1 MKDLFTIGEVSR
13 LFQMNIRTLRYYD
26 EIGLLKP
33 EHVDAETGYRYYST
47 RQFERINTIR
57 YMRALD
63 MPLAQIARFFA
74 NREVDTVLEL
84 FREQREKVRQKQELL
99 EQIGKKIDARIFQLE
114 DAMQTV
120 YDRISVKEFPQRE
133 LVILKK
139 EIPVADDLEVS
150 IRDLD
155 SRNELSDAIFLGKVG
170 VSVSREDLQ
179 KRRFDGFSALFV
191 VLEEGDSYHGE
202 RRMLPAGSYFTVR
215 FGGTHRESAAYYVRM
230 LDELER
236 QGFFVAG
243 DSVEI
248 TLIDSGITSQQD
260 KYVTELQIP
269 VKKIPDPE

>member
-26 EIGLLKP
+26 QIGLLKP
-33 EHVDAETGYRYYST
+33 EYVDEGTGYRYYST

-63 MPLAQIARFFA
+63 MPLEQISRFFA
-74 NREVDTVLEL
+74 HREVDTVVEM
-84 FREQREKVRQKQELL
+84 FRQQREKVRQKQELL
-99 EQIGKKIDARIFQLE
+99 ERVGKKIDARIAQLE
-114 DAMQTV
+114 DAVNTV
-120 YDRISVKEFPQRE
+120 YERISMSEFPRRE

-139 EIPVADDLEVS
+139 EIPVADNLEVS

-155 SRNELSDAIFLGKVG
+155 SRNELADAIFLGKVG
-170 VSVSREDLQ
+170 VSVSREDLEM
-179 KRRFDGFSALFV
+179 RRFDGFSSLFV
-191 VLEEGDSYHGE
+191 VLEEGDSYHGD
-202 RRMLPAGSYFTVR
+202 RRVLPAGTYITVR
-215 FGGTHRESAAYYVRM
+215 FRGTHRESAKYYVRL

-236 QGFFVAG
+236 TGFRVAG

-248 TLIDSGITSQQD
+248 TLIDSGITSQTD

-269 VKKIPDPE
+269 IK

>member
-13 LFQMNIRTLRYYD
+13 LFQMNVRTLRYYD

-33 EHVDAETGYRYYST
+33 EYVEEETGYRYYST

-63 MPLAQIARFFA
+63 MPLAQIAHFFA
-74 NREVDTVLEL
+74 HREVDTVLEL

-99 EQIGKKIDARIFQLE
+99 ERIGKKIDARISQLE
-114 DAMQTV
+114 DASRTV
-120 YDRISVKEFPQRE
+120 YEQIAFKEFPRRE

-155 SRNELSDAIFLGKVG
+155 SRNELADAIFLGKVG

-179 KRRFDGFSALFV
+179 NRRFDGFSALFV
-191 VLEEGDSYHGE
+191 VLEEGDSYRGE
-202 RRMLPAGSYFTVR
+202 RRVLSPGTYITVR
-215 FGGTHRESAAYYVRM
+215 FRGTHRESAGYYVR
-230 LDELER
+230 LLEELSR
-236 QGFFVAG
+236 TGYTVAG

-248 TLIDSGITSQQD
+248 TLIDSGITGQQE

-269 VKKIPDPE
+269 VAKK

>member
-26 EIGLLKP
+26 QIGLLKP
-33 EHVDAETGYRYYST
+33 EHVDSGTGYRYYST

-63 MPLAQIARFFA
+63 MPLEQISRFFA
-74 NREVDTVLEL
+74 HREVDTVVEM
-84 FREQREKVRQKQELL
+84 FRQQREKVRQKQELL
-99 EQIGKKIDARIFQLE
+99 ERVGKKIDARIAQLE
-114 DAMQTV
+114 DAVNTV
-120 YDRISVKEFPQRE
+120 YDRISMSELARRE

-155 SRNELSDAIFLGKVG
+155 SRNELADAIFLGKVG
-170 VSVSREDLQ
+170 VSVSREDL
-179 KRRFDGFSALFV
+179 KARRFDGFSSLFV

-202 RRMLPAGSYFTVR
+202 RRVLPAGTYITVR
-215 FGGTHRESAAYYVRM
+215 FRGTHRESAKYYVRL

-236 QGFFVAG
+236 SGFGVAG

-248 TLIDSGITSQQD
+248 TLIDSGITSQTD

-269 VKKIPDPE
+269 IK